1 MTQVSV
7 SAFFFTPE
15 AYTSLSTSSQH
26 PSHSFCVFSASLALS
41 QIQQIISQ
49 TWSHHFGIFSGTNIY
64 VLSLL
69 QLPLYLRIFGFFLI
83 FLLLLFFF
91 LHSVLLLFYGKL
103 YQTNI
108 KLSWIQSLNKW
119 GLLVSYTK
127 AYIYKNSYRKT
138 ALCT

>member
-7 SAFFFTPE
+7 SPFFFTPE
-15 AYTSLSTSSQH
+15 AYTSLSTNSQH
-26 PSHSFCVFSASLALS
+26 PSHSFCVFSASLALN

-49 TWSHHFGIFSGTNIY
+49 TWSHYFGVFSGTNIY

-69 QLPLYLRIFGFFLI
+69 QLPLYLRIFGFF
-83 FLLLLFFF
+83 FSFFFF